1 MRAEKFGTI
10 NPELEKEKIK
20 LRAMKFGLNEPTKK
34 VKFWI
39 KYLKFFFFFGKNILN
54 YLNSNAFHFFF

>member
-34 VKFWI
+34 VKF
-39 KYLKFFFFFGKNILN
+39 
-54 YLNSNAFHFFF
+54 